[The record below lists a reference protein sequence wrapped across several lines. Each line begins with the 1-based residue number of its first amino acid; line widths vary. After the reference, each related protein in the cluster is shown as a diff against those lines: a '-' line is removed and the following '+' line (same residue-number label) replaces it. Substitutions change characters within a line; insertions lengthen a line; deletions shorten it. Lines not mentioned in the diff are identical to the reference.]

1 MQQSIYTHVFPNGL
15 TLLAERLPHV
25 RSASFSFM
33 IRAGGAYESPQRLG
47 LSGLVT
53 DLITRG
59 AGDRDS
65 REFSDALDNLGV
77 DRSESTGVV
86 NQHFSGVSLAKN
98 LAPALQLYADMLQR
112 PHFPDDE
119 LEPVQAL
126 ALQDIQNL
134 EDEPQSKVMVEL
146 RKSYYPDPLGRDQRG
161 TEEGIEGS
169 TIDDVRNHYAKHFCP
184 ANTILAVAGDI
195 QWDALLRDVEL
206 HFGKWADRPP
216 TPYPIAPLTGRE
228 PKYIHLQKDLDQTQ
242 IAMIFPSVPLVHPD
256 TYLARAAVGVLS
268 LDMSSRLFMEVREK
282 HGLCYSVYASY
293 ESFKDRGSI
302 VAYAGARPEM
312 AQETFDRTLHE
323 LKRLKDGIDEEELDR
338 IKIGLKSSL
347 IMRQE
352 STGARVGSLTAD
364 WYFLGRIRTLNE
376 IQSEL
381 DKLSVPAI
389 LDHVGR
395 FPPQGMTVVTF
406 GPKALTI

>member
-1 MQQSIYTHVFPNGL
+1 MQQSINTHVFPNGL

-25 RSASFSFM
+25 RSAAFSFM
-33 IRAGGAYESPQRLG
+33 VRAGGAYETPERLG
-47 LSGLVT
+47 LSGLLT
-53 DLITRG
+53 DMITRG
-59 AGDRDS
+59 AGERDS

-77 DRSESTGVV
+77 DRSESTGVI
-86 NQHFSGVSLAKN
+86 NLHFGGVTLARN
-98 LAPALQLYADMLQR
+98 LAPALQCYADMLQR
-112 PHFPDDE
+112 PHFPAEE
-119 LEPVQAL
+119 LEAVQAL

-161 TEEGIEGS
+161 TKAGIEGS
-169 TIDDVRNHYAKHFCP
+169 TIEDVQSHYSKHFRP
-184 ANTILAVAGDI
+184 ANTILAIAGDI
-195 QWDALLRDVEL
+195 HWETLLRDVEK
-206 HFGKWADRPP
+206 HFGQWADQSP
-216 TPYPIAPLTGRE
+216 TPYPIAPLTGRK
-228 PKYIHLQKDLDQTQ
+228 PKYIHLSKDLDQTQ

-302 VAYAGARPEM
+302 VAYAGARPEK
-312 AQETFDRTLHE
+312 AQETFERTLHE
-323 LKRLKDGIDEEELDR
+323 LKRLKDGIEEEELDR

-352 STGARVGSLTAD
+352 STGARVGSLTSD

-376 IQSEL
+376 IQESIDGL
-381 DKLSVPAI
+381 NVPAI
-389 LDHVGR
+389 LDHVRR
-395 FPPQGMTVVTF
+395 FPPQGMTIVTF
-406 GPKALTI
+406 GPKELVV